1 MGRIKSSTAILIII
15 ILAIWWTL
23 QFRRENYHVAKDIDS
38 KTVFD
43 RLKKDL
49 AKLYPD
55 LSKLNL
61 QAIVSCVPEDSFT
74 EDKKHISICVR
85 NKSGV
90 LYPYPKLLK
99 IGIHELAHAMSK
111 QMDPEHKT
119 PEFINN
125 YSYLMNKAISL
136 GYDVEM

>member
-1 MGRIKSSTAILIII
+1 MKGIKSTTALLIILL
-15 ILAIWWTL
+15 LAIWWVS
-23 QFRRENYHVAKDIDS
+23 QYKRENYHVAKDADS
-38 KTVFD
+38 KAVFE

-49 AKLYPD
+49 SQLYPD

-61 QAIVSCVPEDSFT
+61 QALVSCVPEDSFT

-85 NKSGV
+85 NKSGT

-125 YSYLMNKAISL
+125 YSYLMNKAFSL